1 MSENDDLIAFL
12 LSGSR
17 TGLQNAMLG
26 RLADSRN
33 RRKEIIELLDL
44 WVEETA
50 LAALYQWFAA
60 HGEELAAR
68 LNAPCPPK
76 PEAFSPQPFRL
87 PSAIKHNRK
96 TWRKLR

>member
-1 MSENDDLIAFL
+1 MSENEDLIAFL

-17 TGLQNAMLG
+17 ASLQDAMLA

-33 RRKEIIELLDL
+33 RRKELTELLDL

-50 LAALYQWFAA
+50 LAAVYQWFVA

-68 LNAPCPPK
+68 LDAPCLPRGDAP
-76 PEAFSPQPFRL
+76 SPQPFRL
-87 PSAIKHNRK
+87 PSAIRNRK